1 MSRHRRL
8 VGLLGVGVA
17 VACCG
22 VGVAWAAVT
31 PPAGTPDLALMV
43 LQPADLAP
51 GAVSGAQGY
60 VAPPKGL
67 TAQYAADFTTAS
79 SPDGV
84 NYSLLVDDVA
94 VGPTASASS
103 AYFVAQRKSI
113 ASTKGRRGIV
123 RSILHSA
130 AKADHLKAKDV
141 KFSAAGS
148 AGVGTSSYIETLT
161 ISTKHRKLREILLV
175 FDDGTAEADLVLAG
189 EVNERIPRSDA
200 TGLATTLNMHIE
212 SVLATG
218 ATGPSGASGASGLS
232 GASGVSGTSGASGSS

>member
-148 AGVGTSSYIETLT
+148 AGVGRICRFARGRLL
-161 ISTKHRKLREILLV
+161 ISRLAQAQDACDPRQVRFLVRILRV
-175 FDDGTAEADLVLAG
+175 SFDLPRRRTLAG
-189 EVNERIPRSDA
+189 HRV
-200 TGLATTLNMHIE
+200 
-212 SVLATG
+212 
-218 ATGPSGASGASGLS
+218 
-232 GASGVSGTSGASGSS
+232 

>member
-161 ISTKHRKLREILLV
+161 ISTKH
-175 FDDGTAEADLVLAG
+175 AQ
-189 EVNERIPRSDA
+189 
-200 TGLATTLNMHIE
+200 
-212 SVLATG
+212 
-218 ATGPSGASGASGLS
+218 
-232 GASGVSGTSGASGSS
+232 GSAR